1 MAVARTEEALE
12 RARTILDNWV
22 GPSEPEAETSEEIA
36 RIERAILHGVVR
48 ILDECG
54 GLKAALKRSIALK
67 KQARRQAGRG

>member
-22 GPSEPEAETSEEIA
+22 SPSEPDAETSEEIA
-36 RIERAILHGVVR
+36 RIERAILHGAVR
-48 ILDECG
+48 ILDEFG

-67 KQARRQAGRG
+67 KQARR